1 MAQQRPIMAL
11 LELMNKKWSMRVLW
25 ELHTSAST
33 FRELQSRCG
42 EISPTVLNK
51 RVKELR
57 ASLLITDGDAGYELT
72 SLGHELIEQFHPI
85 NKWAKKWVKQVGII
99 DEADH

>member
-25 ELHTSAST
+25 ELHNSAST
-33 FRELQSRCG
+33 FRELQFRCG

-57 ASLLITDGDAGYELT
+57 TSLLITDGDNGYELT
-72 SLGHELIEQFHPI
+72 SLGSELIEQFEPI
-85 NKWAKKWVKQVGII
+85 NLWAKKWVKQVGQ
-99 DEADH
+99 